1 MRLSQQL
8 LPEQKAGSPLNA
20 FKTKH
25 IIFYT
30 PPWAD
35 GNTNSEKQQ
44 QFKTLNSKLKILK
57 TVKLASHKITNHR
70 PDLITKDMTFEV

>member
-30 PPWAD
+30 PRAD

-57 TVKLASHKITNHR
+57 TVKLASHTITNHR
-70 PDLITKDMTFEV
+70 PDLITKDTTFEV